1 MSSRSDGK
9 LILLKARLPP
19 DRSLKLGLAAFHAFQ
34 VSQRG
39 TASRKLRVLDEHVGN
54 VVLDGEPGTAPGAD
68 QHVSILAQGGLPI
81 GHTRRERNSSLSIG
95 TRPHAGTLTRG
106 NRRLAITP
114 RPGRVERARGGRMVA
129 IMSRPAR

>member
-19 DRSLKLGLAAFHAFQ
+19 DRSLELDLAALHAFQ

-54 VVLDGEPGTAPGAD
+54 VVLDGEAGTAPGAD
-68 QHVSILAQGGLPI
+68 QHVSILAQGGLAHRAHQKRKELVI
-81 GHTRRERNSSLSIG
+81 EHRHTSSCRNLD
-95 TRPHAGTLTRG
+95 PW
-106 NRRLAITP
+106 
-114 RPGRVERARGGRMVA
+114 
-129 IMSRPAR
+129 